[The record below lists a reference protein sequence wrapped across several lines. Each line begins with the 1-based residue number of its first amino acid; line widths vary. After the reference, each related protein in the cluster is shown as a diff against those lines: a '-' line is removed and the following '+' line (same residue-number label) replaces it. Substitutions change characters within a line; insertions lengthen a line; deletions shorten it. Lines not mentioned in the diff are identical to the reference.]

1 MTLWKSR
8 RSQLEDEIRT
18 HISLETQEN
27 IEAGM
32 SPEEARRAAM
42 KKFGNVPLAQDKSR
56 EVWGWLRLEQLW
68 QDLRYALRGFR
79 KNPGFTSVA
88 LLSLMLGIGASI
100 ALFSVVYG
108 VLIAPYPYA
117 KPNEIW
123 APAVLGPNDPV
134 RLWHPYPLR
143 EMLEIQK
150 LSAFSDVMATSPRQV
165 MLTGDTNPE
174 SLYGIF
180 LTGGAFNFIGVKP
193 LIGRT
198 IQPFDID
205 PGGEPHPVVVLTYL
219 FWQRIFN
226 GDPAAIG
233 KKIVIDDVPHTVI
246 GVMPPRF
253 GWWTSEA
260 FWLPMP
266 MNLADDA
273 PVNVIMRLRPG
284 VTEQVAEQQLD
295 ELNVRLAAQSPKDFP
310 KGHLR
315 TLLLNYMDITEASGA
330 MSASLHFLLAAVG
343 LLLLIAC
350 VNVANLQLARTTSRS
365 REIAMR
371 LAIGAGRGR
380 LVRQLLT
387 ESVLLSLLGGALGV
401 LFAIAATR
409 IIVLLIPPDYV
420 PNEARIAINGY
431 VLLFSLAISMLTG
444 ILFGM
449 APAFRS
455 SRPNLVE
462 TLKEGGNGAT
472 GGVRGQAMRNW
483 LVVAEISLSVFLLAG
498 ASLAIRSFA
507 QLLRTDPGFQPE
519 RTLRMEI
526 TLSPKQYAT
535 LDQRNLFDRNL
546 LENIMGLPGVQAAA
560 LGNGGMPYSGWRSSY
575 SLEGQPPPADD
586 QKVVIALISAKYPQT
601 LGIPLK
607 RGREF
612 TAAEVENGMHVAL
625 INESAA
631 KLWSAGED
639 PTGRHMQLDALLKPM
654 KPPVLLAPGN
664 NSDVMIVGVIGD
676 TKNDGLGDATLPAV
690 YLPYTIL
697 SPPDRQLAVRTVGE
711 PLAVLNVVR
720 QKVRDLDKDMALG
733 RPVTLDKVLGDE
745 RQQPRFNMALFSG
758 FAALGL
764 TLAAIGIYS
773 VISYN
778 VTQRVHE
785 IGVRMALGAKRGDIL
800 RLVLRMV
807 AKVVLLGLGIG
818 LCGSIALERIVRF
831 QVFAK
836 TSFDAV
842 SLAMVVIALSSVAL
856 LAAWLPAS
864 RAGNLDPVTALR
876 HDA

>member
-1 MTLWKSR
+1 L
-8 RSQLEDEIRT
+8 
-18 HISLETQEN
+18 HSLQ
-27 IEAGM
+27 
-32 SPEEARRAAM
+32 
-42 KKFGNVPLAQDKSR
+42 
-56 EVWGWLRLEQLW
+56 
-68 QDLRYALRGFR
+68 
-79 KNPGFTSVA
+79 A
-88 LLSLMLGIGASI
+88 LL
-100 ALFSVVYG
+100 
-108 VLIAPYPYA
+108 
-117 KPNEIW
+117 
-123 APAVLGPNDPV
+123 
-134 RLWHPYPLR
+134 
-143 EMLEIQK
+143 
-150 LSAFSDVMATSPRQV
+150 
-165 MLTGDTNPE
+165 
-174 SLYGIF
+174 
-180 LTGGAFNFIGVKP
+180 
-193 LIGRT
+193 
-198 IQPFDID
+198 
-205 PGGEPHPVVVLTYL
+205 PVV
-219 FWQRIFN
+219 
-226 GDPAAIG
+226 
-233 KKIVIDDVPHTVI
+233 
-246 GVMPPRF
+246 
-253 GWWTSEA
+253 
-260 FWLPMP
+260 
-266 MNLADDA
+266 
-273 PVNVIMRLRPG
+273 
-284 VTEQVAEQQLD
+284 
-295 ELNVRLAAQSPKDFP
+295 
-310 KGHLR
+310 
-315 TLLLNYMDITEASGA
+315 
-330 MSASLHFLLAAVG
+330 
-343 LLLLIAC
+343 
-350 VNVANLQLARTTSRS
+350 
-365 REIAMR
+365 
-371 LAIGAGRGR
+371 
-380 LVRQLLT
+380 
-387 ESVLLSLLGGALGV
+387 
-401 LFAIAATR
+401 
-409 IIVLLIPPDYV
+409 
-420 PNEARIAINGY
+420 
-431 VLLFSLAISMLTG
+431 
-444 ILFGM
+444 
-449 APAFRS
+449 
-455 SRPNLVE
+455 
-462 TLKEGGNGAT
+462 
-472 GGVRGQAMRNW
+472 
-483 LVVAEISLSVFLLAG
+483 G

-507 QLLRTDPGFQPE
+507 QLLSTDPGFQPE

-586 QKVVIALISAKYPQT
+586 RKVVIALISAKYPQT

-631 KLWSAGED
+631 KLWPAGKD

-697 SPPDRQLAVRTVGE
+697 SPPDRQLAVRTAGE
-711 PLAVLNVVR
+711 PLSVLNAVR
-720 QKVRDLDKDMALG
+720 QKVRELDKDMALG

-800 RLVLRMV
+800 RLVLLMV
-807 AKVVLLGLGIG
+807 ARVVLLGLAIG

-836 TSFDAV
+836 TSFDAL